1 MTNIL
6 KRQNERFKY
15 KLFNN
20 LDFWMSEIPYLASNS
35 YKIYYSKS
43 NNGYIIDYYEDNKL
57 PLTGWFKP
65 CMVCCTITSNYSKFP
80 HRSGIYVEINVCK
93 KCIRTKKELF
103 ICHLKYKN

>member
-1 MTNIL
+1 
-6 KRQNERFKY
+6 
-15 KLFNN
+15 
-20 LDFWMSEIPYLASNS
+20 MSEIPYLASNS

-103 ICHLKYKN
+103 ICMRVNKILRKAVILTKDL